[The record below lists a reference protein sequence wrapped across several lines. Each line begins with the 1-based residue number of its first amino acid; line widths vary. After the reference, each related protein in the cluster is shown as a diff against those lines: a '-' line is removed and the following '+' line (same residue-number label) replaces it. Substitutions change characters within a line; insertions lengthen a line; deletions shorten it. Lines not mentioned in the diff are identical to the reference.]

1 LENFQRLRHRLCR
14 LRLQQL
20 GLNRLGLIRRRLHHL
35 KKKQMNLI
43 LML

>member
-1 LENFQRLRHRLCR
+1 LENFQRFHHRLCH
-14 LRLQQL
+14 LLLQQL
-20 GLNRLGLIRRRLHHL
+20 DLNCLGLIRHHRHRL